1 MDLYRLTFD
10 IGGHTESTDLQQLK
24 DMKAISSGTIIA
36 IEKTWTIV
44 NDPQLREFIEYE
56 AAETAFMELRDS
68 TLQLNESMALK
79 DPQPDN
85 LV

>member
-68 TLQLNESMALK
+68 TFQLNESMALK